1 MNQNNNSIILTSSA
15 SKRIMNVLSK
25 DDSSQ
30 FRVYVTGGGCSGFQ
44 YGFKFDDNQA
54 FDDDVID
61 FGSFK
66 VLIDSLSYPYLYG
79 STLDFVEDLSGA
91 KFVINNPNA
100 KTSLE
105 SDVASI
111 IIKNVP
117 SIEKIRMVNSGTE
130 ATMSAIRLA
139 RGYTNRNKIIKFD
152 GCYHG
157 HVDSLLIKAGSGVS
171 TFGLPDSPGIP
182 EDLAKHTITC
192 PYNNIEA
199 FIEIFNSVKDDLA
212 SVIVEP
218 IAGNMGFV
226 PGTLKFLQTIR
237 SYTETNNSL
246 LIFDEVMS
254 GFRVSLGGAQE
265 IYNIKPDLTALGK
278 VIGGG
283 LPVGAFGGKKEIMD
297 YLAPEGPVYQA
308 GTLSGNPLAMAAGA
322 TLLNLLIAQ
331 NPYKGLEEKA
341 KLILNGI
348 KEIMISSG
356 IPFST
361 NQIGG
366 MFGFFFSE
374 ELPKNISDVSKTN
387 DEMFSSFINSCIENG
402 IYFAPSKY
410 EAGFISAK
418 HGDTE
423 IDKTLEVINKIVKT
437 GEIKK

>member
-1 MNQNNNSIILTSSA
+1 MPGGVNSPVRAFKNIHGNPIFFEKAQGAYLFDADGNKYIDYIGSWGPM
-15 SKRIMNVLSK
+15 IMGHSHPEIVNAIK
-25 DDSSQ
+25 
-30 FRVYVTGGGCSGFQ
+30 
-44 YGFKFDDNQA
+44 NQA
-54 FDDDVID
+54 EL
-61 FGSFK
+61 GT
-66 VLIDSLSYPYLYG
+66 SY
-79 STLDFVEDLSGA
+79 GA
-91 KFVINNPNA
+91 P
-100 KTSLE
+100 TSLE
-105 SDVASI
+105 SDVASLI
-111 IIKNVP
+111 IENVP
-117 SIEKIRMVNSGTE
+117 SIERIRMVNSGTE

-139 RGYTNRNKIIKFD
+139 RGFTNRNKIIKFD

-192 PYNNIEA
+192 PYNDIEA
-199 FIEIFNSVKDDLA
+199 FIQIFNSVKDDLA
-212 SVIVEP
+212 TVIVEP

-226 PGTLKFLQTIR
+226 PGTLEFLQTIR
-237 SYTETNNSL
+237 AYTESNDSL

-283 LPVGAFGGKKEIMD
+283 LPVGAFGGKKEIMNF
-297 YLAPEGPVYQA
+297 LAPEGPVYQA

-331 NPYKGLEEKA
+331 NPYKELEEKA
-341 KLILNGI
+341 KLMLDNV

-374 ELPKNISDVSKTN
+374 DLPKNIDDVSKS
-387 DEMFSSFINSCIENG
+387 DDQIFSSFINACIQNG

-423 IDKTLEVINKIVKT
+423 IDKTLEVIKKIVKT
-437 GEIKK
+437 GEINK

>member
-1 MNQNNNSIILTSSA
+1 MNKIDKSIALFDQAKLLMPGGVNSPVRA
-15 SKRIMNVLSK
+15 
-25 DDSSQ
+25 
-30 FRVYVTGGGCSGFQ
+30 
-44 YGFKFDDNQA
+44 FKNINGNPIFFEKAQGA
-54 FDDDVID
+54 
-61 FGSFK
+61 
-66 VLIDSLSYPYLYG
+66 YLYDADGNRYIDYIG
-79 STLDFVEDLSGA
+79 SWGPMIMGHSHPEIVNAIKKQAELGTSYGA
-91 KFVINNPNA
+91 P
-100 KTSLE
+100 TSLE

-226 PGTLKFLQTIR
+226 PGTLEFLQTIR

-341 KLILNGI
+341 KLVLNGI

-374 ELPKNISDVSKTN
+374 ELPKNINDVSKTN

-437 GEIKK
+437 GEINK

>member
-1 MNQNNNSIILTSSA
+1 MPGGVNSPVRAFKNIDGNPIFFEKAEGAYLFDADGNKYIDYIGSWGPM
-15 SKRIMNVLSK
+15 IMGHSHPEIVNAIK
-25 DDSSQ
+25 
-30 FRVYVTGGGCSGFQ
+30 
-44 YGFKFDDNQA
+44 NQA
-54 FDDDVID
+54 EL
-61 FGSFK
+61 GT
-66 VLIDSLSYPYLYG
+66 SY
-79 STLDFVEDLSGA
+79 GA
-91 KFVINNPNA
+91 P
-100 KTSLE
+100 TSLE
-105 SDVASI
+105 SDVASLI
-111 IIKNVP
+111 IENVP

-139 RGYTNRNKIIKFD
+139 RGFTNRNKIIKFD

-192 PYNNIEA
+192 PYNDIEA
-199 FIEIFNSVKDDLA
+199 FIQIFNSVKDDLA
-212 SVIVEP
+212 TVIVEP

-226 PGTLKFLQTIR
+226 PGTLEFLQTIR
-237 SYTETNNSL
+237 AYTESNDSL

-283 LPVGAFGGKKEIMD
+283 LPVGAFGGKKEIMN

-331 NPYKGLEEKA
+331 NPYKELEEKA
-341 KLILNGI
+341 KVILNGM

-374 ELPKNISDVSKTN
+374 ELPKNIDDVSKTN
-387 DEMFSSFINSCIENG
+387 DELFSSFINACIQNG

-410 EAGFISAK
+410 EAGFISAT
-418 HGDTE
+418 HGDME
-423 IDKTLEVINKIVKT
+423 IDKTLEVVNRIVKT
-437 GEIKK
+437 GEINK